1 MRTRHL
7 LLTPALG
14 VLAAPEQGSVGE
26 GMLAVG
32 KTVVLQGAQ
41 GVSSCTRAQPGVPQQ
56 GRRLGSA
63 HAPSLGFCPQSPHA
77 LCRSKP
83 GVRVSDVIRVVFR
96 P

>member
-1 MRTRHL
+1 M
-7 LLTPALG
+7 
-14 VLAAPEQGSVGE
+14 LAAPEQGSVGE
-26 GMLAVG
+26 GMLALG

-41 GVSSCTRAQPGVPQQ
+41 WVSSCPKGQPGMPHQ